1 MKQQIIGMVC
11 LLLMVAAGAHAA
23 SHWTVNPHAY
33 QYDMTVYVQL
43 NAPMQ
48 TGYEVAAFCGT
59 ECRGV
64 GVLLT
69 ADDGT
74 QVFQLRVR
82 SNEAVGEEIS
92 LRVYHAGTGKEYYP
106 DITVDF
112 TSQSVVGTPS
122 EPLVLIVNTVLK
134 GDVNGDGTVDIADA
148 VAVVNHVVGKAN
160 TSFVEQAA
168 DVNGDGVVNIADV
181 VRIVNLVLGKNDAL
195 APRFEVNLPE
205 SQ

>member
-1 MKQQIIGMVC
+1 MKQQIIGQVC

-43 NAPMQ
+43 NTPMQ

-92 LRVYHAGTGKEYYP
+92 LRAYHAGTGKEYYP
-106 DITVDF
+106 DITIDF

-122 EPLVLIVNTVLK
+122 EPLVLTVNTVLK
-134 GDVNGDGTVDIADA
+134 GDVNGDGTVDTQDAILVIQEYLGESPAGFNSSVADM
-148 VAVVNHVVGKAN
+148 
-160 TSFVEQAA
+160 
-168 DVNGDGVVNIADV
+168 NGDGNIDTQDA
-181 VRIVNLVLGKNDAL
+181 ILVIEKYLSN
-195 APRFEVNLPE
+195 E
-205 SQ
+205 